1 MREMRLGG
9 SAETFY
15 VNPLK
20 IDIHTHLLPREMP
33 RFRDRFGYGGFMGLE
48 HHAPC
53 RAKMVRDDGKFFRE
67 VESNC
72 WDPEQRLKE
81 CDSHGV
87 GVQVLST
94 VPVLFSYWAKPQ
106 DGWEVARFFND
117 DLARTVASNPKRFV
131 GLGTVPL
138 QDPELACRELKRC
151 VQELGFSGVQ
161 IGSHVND
168 WNLDAPELFPFFQEA
183 ERLGAAVFV
192 HPWEMMGESRMPKYF
207 LPWLVGMPAET
218 SLAICSMIF
227 GGVLERLPKLRVAF
241 AHGGGSF
248 PFTLGRIQH
257 GFESRPDLC
266 AAVNPHPPR
275 DYVGRFYLDSLV
287 HDPSALRYL
296 IELFGAEKI
305 ALGTD
310 YPFPL
315 GEESPGALIES
326 LSELSV
332 SQRERLLSG
341 TALEWLGLKIE
352 RFL

>member
-1 MREMRLGG
+1 MRLGG
-9 SAETFY
+9 PAEAFC
-15 VNPLK
+15 VNDLK

-72 WDPEQRLKE
+72 WDAEQRLKE

-106 DGWEVARFFND
+106 DGWEVARFLND
-117 DLARTVASNPKRFV
+117 DLARTVASNPRRFV

-138 QDPELACRELKRC
+138 QDPELACRELRRC

-183 ERLGAAVFV
+183 ERLGLIQRDLIRVWPTVRGFDFLSDLQALFLSDAA
-192 HPWEMMGESRMPKYF
+192 
-207 LPWLVGMPAET
+207 
-218 SLAICSMIF
+218 
-227 GGVLERLPKLRVAF
+227 
-241 AHGGGSF
+241 
-248 PFTLGRIQH
+248 
-257 GFESRPDLC
+257 
-266 AAVNPHPPR
+266 
-275 DYVGRFYLDSLV
+275 
-287 HDPSALRYL
+287 
-296 IELFGAEKI
+296 
-305 ALGTD
+305 
-310 YPFPL
+310 
-315 GEESPGALIES
+315 
-326 LSELSV
+326 
-332 SQRERLLSG
+332 
-341 TALEWLGLKIE
+341 
-352 RFL
+352 